1 VSAHA
6 LEGGCACG
14 SVRYGLA
21 SAPFDAG
28 YCHCTMCRRVSG
40 APVMAFATVPFEDF
54 VVTGSPRRFRS
65 TGFGERWFCGECGTP
80 LAMHVDHQPETID
93 FTIASLDAPERVVPQ
108 FHLFVEK
115 RIAWFE
121 TADALPRHA
130 GFRPDTRGLS
140 GVIRVRP

>member
-1 VSAHA
+1 MTTAHA
-6 LEGGCACG
+6 QCLCGDVTLEITLPSKWVAH
-14 SVRYGLA
+14 
-21 SAPFDAG
+21 
-28 YCHCTMCRRVSG
+28 CHCTMCRRVSG

-140 GVIRVRP
+140 GEIGVRP